1 MIFRNELQ
9 NAIKEYFISKIDNKE
24 QMVEITEANADIQK
38 IIEELDANP
47 WNPVEESVPMDER
60 YVLLSFENFT
70 LPQIGRYETDE
81 DGGGSFFLGDDD
93 KSLASY
99 GLFVNAWMDLPER
112 YKSDME

>member
-9 NAIKEYFISKIDNKE
+9 NAIKEYFISKSENKE

-47 WNPVEESVPMDER
+47 WNPVEESVPTDER

-81 DGGGSFFLGDDD
+81 DGG
-93 KSLASY
+93 
-99 GLFVNAWMDLPER
+99 
-112 YKSDME
+112 